1 MLSVNFLTLHRSK
14 EPPVALPFPQGTQT
28 DQGGTITA
36 ATDLKGSDAGHRNEI
51 AHNLGRG
58 LCGGPYWHQKT
69 VCLQRSK
76 RIRTREKLLVV
87 PNYA

>member
-1 MLSVNFLTLHRSK
+1 MLYRTK
-14 EPPVALPFPQGTQT
+14 EPRVALPFPPGTQT
-28 DQGGTITA
+28 AQGGGTIIA
-36 ATDLKGSDAGHRNEI
+36 ATDLKGSDAGHRNAI

-58 LCGGPYWHQKT
+58 LCGGPYWHQNT

-87 PNYA
+87 PNYS